1 MDYTA
6 LKTLID
12 SDPANAAKSDEDVV
26 TWCNTPSVV
35 RDRSTIPSTEIF
47 TECLRES
54 AEWTTMTAD
63 ERQEVRDILT
73 VWDDIP
79 TVAGSPARTRLIALL
94 GTNTKAAIAAV
105 IPETVSPA
113 VNADLGT
120 VHLGDVQNARSIA

>member
-1 MDYTA
+1 MDYTS
-6 LKTLID
+6 LKSLID
-12 SDPANAAKSDEDVV
+12 SEPANAAKTDEDVV

-35 RDRSTIPSTEIF
+35 RDRATVPSTEVF
-47 TECLRES
+47 TECLREN
-54 AEWTTMTAD
+54 AEWSTMTAD

-79 TVAGSPARTRLIALL
+79 TEAGSPARTRLIALL
-94 GTNTKAAIAAV
+94 GTNTKAAIAAI